1 MKNKR
6 ITLTRKSWIT
16 MFTVLLALSFLSG
29 TLMGNDLS
37 ELIKVYRNTVTV
49 EVDSIPV
56 STDNFV
62 VDGTTYIP
70 LRAVTELF
78 GKEVGWNA
86 LTKVASINE
95 PIYQVDVLS
104 ELLPSSVGYEWK
116 YEGFAEYGH
125 KAQLNSIL
133 SEPTK
138 RMYMVSGRVDDM
150 SDGESTKDFSIEL
163 TYTINGNSLIQ
174 TKTEEVMMDSKYDQ
188 LTLIQTPLVVGTYW
202 TENVRDQGGVLQT
215 ISGQIMKAEVKDTG
229 LKEYTVLHKQQGSD
243 YYEQRVIRENIG
255 VVSFEKLFELGDEPF
270 TAGYFLS
277 SAMNMTQND
286 VTLYFPN
293 LDAQKVWKEVR
304 TLTVYDNEIAKA
316 SILGLIEGTNSST
329 LSPSIPD
336 GTRLLSINLE
346 NGLCTVDFSRAFVE
360 NHPGGSAGELMTLGS
375 IVNTLTEFPEI
386 ERVQILVEGQVIET
400 IGNISLE
407 EPLYRFEDLI
417 GN

>member
-1 MKNKR
+1 MKNKP
-6 ITLTRKSWIT
+6 ITLTQKTWIS
-16 MFTVLLALSFLSG
+16 MFIVLLSLSFLSG

-49 EVDSIPV
+49 EVDNTPV

-95 PIYQVDVLS
+95 PIYQVDALS
-104 ELLPSSVGYEWK
+104 KLLPDRVGYEWK

-125 KAQLNSIL
+125 RAQLDL
-133 SEPTK
+133 VMSEPTK
-138 RMYMVSGRVDDM
+138 RMYMVSGTVDDM

-163 TYTINGNSLIQ
+163 SYTIEGNRLIQ
-174 TKTEEVMMDSKYDQ
+174 TKTEEVMMDSKYNQ
-188 LTLIQTPLVVGTYW
+188 LTLIQTPLVIGTYW
-202 TENVRDQGGVLQT
+202 TENVRDQDGVLQS
-215 ISGQIMKAEVKDTG
+215 ISGQITKVEEKDTG
-229 LKEYTVLHKQQGSD
+229 LKEYTVLHRQQGRD

-255 VVSFEKLFELGDEPF
+255 VVTFEKLFELGDEPF
-270 TAGYFLS
+270 SAGYFLS
-277 SAMNMTQND
+277 SAMNITQNE
-286 VTLYFPN
+286 VTLYFPD
-293 LDAQKVWKEVR
+293 LDALKVWKEVR
-304 TLTVYDNEIAKA
+304 TLTVYDNGIAKA
-316 SILGLIEGTNSST
+316 AVLGLIAGTNNTILSS
-329 LSPSIPD
+329 SIPE

-360 NHPGGSAGELMTLGS
+360 NHPGGSAGELMTLSS

-386 ERVQILVEGQVIET
+386 ERVQILVEGQIGET
-400 IGNISLE
+400 IGNILLD
-407 EPLYRFEDLI
+407 EPLNRFEDLI
-417 GN
+417 GL